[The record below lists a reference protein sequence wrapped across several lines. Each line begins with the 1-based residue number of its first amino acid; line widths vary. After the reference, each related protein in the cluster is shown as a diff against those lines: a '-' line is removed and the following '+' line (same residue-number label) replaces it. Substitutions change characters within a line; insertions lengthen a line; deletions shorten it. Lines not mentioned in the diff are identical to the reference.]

1 MSICS
6 IQNSGI
12 SCPDD
17 LNIFSNVHIC
27 LFSLTPSG
35 YPVGFMGDYRGIV
48 GIVVSV
54 VVVSFVFDLSQVWS
68 LPTSTSENYSE
79 VSSMVSEFYLKGF
92 FDFV

>member
-1 MSICS
+1 
-6 IQNSGI
+6 
-12 SCPDD
+12 
-17 LNIFSNVHIC
+17 
-27 LFSLTPSG
+27 
-35 YPVGFMGDYRGIV
+35 MGDYRGIV